1 MIPCSRSE
9 PMPATYHCLC
19 QRRLFEMMS
28 EYRHLHSGALLAAT
42 LALGACAS
50 DLNQPRKTLPAE
62 ATYRLERSIGG
73 IEYTPADWPQPL
85 FADLHLP
92 QRRGPLPVVITVHG
106 GGWAKCGRGD
116 MDAIGKKLVRHG
128 YAVLNVS
135 HRLAP
140 RFTFPAQL
148 HDLKQALGWVVANA
162 ERYRLDVRHI
172 NAWGYSSGAHLVAL
186 LASRKSDQP
195 NSRLSFGLPPLRA
208 VVAGGIPADL
218 LKYPDSGIINRF
230 IGGNGN
236 ELATVWAD
244 ASPVN
249 HVSDDDPPVFL
260 YHGKL
265 DILVGA
271 DQSSNYYA
279 ALRAGGV
286 DAELYL
292 HNWFGH
298 FGMFLFGGDAE
309 ARAIA
314 FLDRNNTLPTTL
326 AQP

>member
-1 MIPCSRSE
+1 MSNNQHI
-9 PMPATYHCLC
+9 
-19 QRRLFEMMS
+19 RR
-28 EYRHLHSGALLAAT
+28 RALLAVT
-42 LALGACAS
+42 LALGAFAS
-50 DLNQPRKTLPAE
+50 FLIQPRKVLTAE
-62 ATYRLERSIGG
+62 ATYRLERTIGG
-73 IEYTPADWPQPL
+73 IEFTPTDWPQPL
-85 FADLHLP
+85 VADLHLP
-92 QRRGPLPVVITVHG
+92 QRGGPLPVVITVHG
-106 GGWAKCGRGD
+106 GGWAKRNRGD
-116 MDAIGKKLVRHG
+116 MNAIGKKLVRHG

-148 HDLKQALGWVVANA
+148 HDLEQALDWIVANA
-162 ERYRLDVRHI
+162 ERYRLDSERI

-186 LASRKSDQP
+186 LASRDSDQP
-195 NSRLSFGLPPLRA
+195 KSRVSSVSPPLRA

-236 ELATVWAD
+236 ELAPVWAD

-286 DAELYL
+286 DAELYM

-309 ARAIA
+309 DRAIA

-326 AQP
+326 PQP

>member
-1 MIPCSRSE
+1 
-9 PMPATYHCLC
+9 
-19 QRRLFEMMS
+19 MMS
-28 EYRHLHSGALLAAT
+28 DYRRFHRGALLAAT
-42 LALGACAS
+42 LAIGACAS
-50 DLNQPRKTLPAE
+50 HLNQPGKTLPAE

-73 IEYTPADWPQPL
+73 IEYTAADWPQPL

-106 GGWAKCGRGD
+106 GGWASRSRGD

-135 HRLAP
+135 YRFAP

-148 HDLKQALGWVVANA
+148 HDLEQALDWIVANA
-162 ERYRLDVRHI
+162 ERYRLDVERI
-172 NAWGYSSGAHLVAL
+172 SAWGYSSGAHLAAL
-186 LASRKSDQP
+186 LASRDSDQP
-195 NSRLSFGLPPLRA
+195 ESRISSSSPPLRA

-218 LKYPDSGIINRF
+218 LKYPDSKIINRF

-236 ELATVWAD
+236 ELAPVWAD

-314 FLDRNNTLPTTL
+314 FLDRNNRLPTTL

>member
-1 MIPCSRSE
+1 MIINYLH
-9 PMPATYHCLC
+9 T
-19 QRRLFEMMS
+19 RR
-28 EYRHLHSGALLAAT
+28 GALLAAT
-42 LALGACAS
+42 LALGAFAS
-50 DLNQPRKTLPAE
+50 LLIQPRKVLPAE

-73 IEYTPADWPQPL
+73 IEFTPADWPQPL

-92 QRRGPLPVVITVHG
+92 QRGGPLPVVVTVHG
-106 GGWAKCGRGD
+106 GGWAKRNRGD

-148 HDLKQALGWVVANA
+148 HDLEQALHWIVSNA
-162 ERYRLDVRHI
+162 ERYRLDAERI

-186 LASRKSDQP
+186 LASRDSDQP
-195 NSRLSFGLPPLRA
+195 EPRVPLSSPSLRA

-236 ELATVWAD
+236 DLASVWAD

-249 HVSDDDPPVFL
+249 HVSKDDPPVLL

-271 DQSSNYYA
+271 DQSSKYYA

-292 HNWFGH
+292 HDWFGH

-309 ARAIA
+309 AHAIA
-314 FLDRNNTLPTTL
+314 FLDRYNALPTTL